1 MSEMTEGSSFSG
13 DLEELLGIG
22 RIFDERPASL
32 EGRTAGVF
40 LAEALLK
47 VRTRTGAHEALLPN
61 QVQREFERRR
71 GRQNIVLKARQM
83 GISTW
88 VAARFFLKTITQPGT
103 LTVEIAHTQE
113 AAEEIFRIVHRFYCE
128 LPEALRAGALK
139 TSRAN
144 ARSLVFPMLDSE
156 YRVESA
162 GDPNA
167 GRGLT
172 IQNLHCSEVARWP
185 GEAGAI
191 LAGLRASMPG
201 NAEVVLESTANGAYG
216 CFYEEWMR
224 AEESGA
230 VRHFFPWWWEKS
242 YRLPQP
248 VEALTEDELRLASE
262 HGLGGEQIAFRRKLR
277 RQFGMLARQEYP
289 ETAHDCFLSSGSG
302 VFDAEAIEERMR
314 GLPRPMAA
322 RWKGE
327 LLTWYPAV
335 TGREYL
341 VAVDPAGGGSEG
353 DFAAMQ
359 VVDLATGLQCAE
371 FRGKAGLLEVA
382 EKAAALAREY
392 NGALLAVERNNHGA
406 GVLAYLHSVCRY
418 GRLYRQEGQ
427 DGWLTS
433 TLTRP
438 RMLSQMTRVL
448 AEHPEVWMSAR
459 LLGEMKTFVR
469 DAKGHTGAAAGQHD
483 DCMMAMGM
491 AMAIRAEC

>member
-1 MSEMTEGSSFSG
+1 MTDGRCFNG
-13 DLEELLGIG
+13 DLDELLGIG

-40 LAEALLK
+40 LAETLLK
-47 VRTRTGAHEALLPN
+47 VRTRTGACQALIPN
-61 QVQREFERRR
+61 RVQREFERMR
-71 GRQNIVLKARQM
+71 GRQNVVLKARQV

-113 AAEEIFRIVHRFYCE
+113 AAEEIFRIVHRFYSE
-128 LPEALRAGALK
+128 LPEVLRAGALK

-162 GDPNA
+162 ADPNA

-191 LAGLRASMPG
+191 LAGLRASMTG
-201 NAEVVLESTANGAYG
+201 EAEVVLESTANGAYG
-216 CFYEEWMR
+216 CFYEEWTR
-224 AEESGA
+224 AEENGA
-230 VRHFFPWWWEKS
+230 ARHFFPWWWEES
-242 YRLPQP
+242 YRLSQGA
-248 VEALTEDELRLASE
+248 EALTEEELRLASE
-262 HGLGGEQIAFRRKLR
+262 HGLDAEQIAFRRRLR
-277 RQFGMLARQEYP
+277 TQCGTLARQEYP

-302 VFDAEAIEERMR
+302 VFDADAIDGRMR
-314 GLPRPMAA
+314 ALPPAMA
-322 RWKGE
+322 RWNGE
-327 LLTWYPAV
+327 LLTWYPPMA
-335 TGREYL
+335 GREYL

-359 VVDLATGLQCAE
+359 VVDLITGLQCAE

-418 GRLYRQEGQ
+418 GRLYQQDGQ
-427 DGWLTS
+427 GGWLTS

-438 RMLSQMTRVL
+438 RMLSQLARVL
-448 AEHPEVWMSAR
+448 AEQPEVWMSER
-459 LLGEMKTFVR
+459 LLGELKTFVR

-483 DCMMAMGM
+483 DCVMAMAM

>member
-1 MSEMTEGSSFSG
+1 MNDGRCFSG
-13 DLEELLGIG
+13 DLDELVGIG

-40 LAEALLK
+40 LAETLLK
-47 VRTRTGAHEALLPN
+47 VRTRTGACQALIPN
-61 QVQREFERRR
+61 RVQREFERMR
-71 GRQNIVLKARQM
+71 GRQNVVLKARQV

-113 AAEEIFRIVHRFYCE
+113 AAEEIFRIVHRFYSE
-128 LPEALRAGALK
+128 LPEVLRAGALK

-162 GDPNA
+162 ADPNA

-185 GEAGAI
+185 GEAEAI
-191 LAGLRASMPG
+191 LAGLRASMTG
-201 NAEVVLESTANGAYG
+201 EAEVVLESTANGAYG
-216 CFYEEWMR
+216 CFYEEWTR
-224 AEESGA
+224 AEGNGA
-230 VRHFFPWWWEKS
+230 VRHFFPWWWEES
-242 YRLPQP
+242 YRLSQGA
-248 VEALTEDELRLASE
+248 EALTEEELRLANE
-262 HGLGGEQIAFRRKLR
+262 HCLHAEQIAFRRRLR
-277 RQFGMLARQEYP
+277 TQFGPLARQEYP

-302 VFDAEAIEERMR
+302 VFDADAIDGRMR
-314 GLPRPMAA
+314 ALPPATA
-322 RWKGE
+322 RWNGE
-327 LLTWYPAV
+327 LLTWYPPMAS
-335 TGREYL
+335 REYL

-359 VVDLATGLQCAE
+359 VVDLGTGLQCAE

-382 EKAAALAREY
+382 ERAAALAREY

-418 GRLYRQEGQ
+418 GRLYQQEGQ

-433 TLTRP
+433 TVTRP
-438 RMLSQMTRVL
+438 RMLSQLARVL
-448 AEHPEVWMSAR
+448 AEQPEVWMSER
-459 LLGEMKTFVR
+459 LLGELKTFVR

-483 DCMMAMGM
+483 DCVMAMAM

>member
-1 MSEMTEGSSFSG
+1 MEESCFSG
-13 DLEELLGIG
+13 DLDELLGIG
-22 RIFDERPASL
+22 RIFDERPSSL
-32 EGRTAGVF
+32 AGRTAGVF
-40 LAEALLK
+40 LAETLLK
-47 VRTRTGAHEALLPN
+47 VRTRTGAREALVPN
-61 QVQREFERRR
+61 RVQREFERMR
-71 GRQNIVLKARQM
+71 GQQNVVLKARQM

-113 AAEEIFRIVHRFYCE
+113 AAEEIFRIVHRFYSE
-128 LPEALRAGALK
+128 LPEVLRAGALK

-162 GDPNA
+162 SDPNA

-201 NAEVVLESTANGAYG
+201 DAEVVLESTANGAYG

-230 VRHFFPWWWEKS
+230 VRHFFPWWWEES
-242 YRLPQP
+242 YRLLQP
-248 VEALTEDELRLASE
+248 AEGLTEEELRLASE
-262 HGLGGEQIAFRRKLR
+262 YGLDGEQIAFRRRLR
-277 RQFGMLARQEYP
+277 TQFGMLARQEYP

-302 VFDAEAIEERMR
+302 IFDADAIDGRLHE
-314 GLPRPMAA
+314 LPPPMTA

-335 TGREYL
+335 AGREYL
-341 VAVDPAGGGSEG
+341 VTVDPAGGGSEG

-371 FRGKAGLLEVA
+371 FRGKTGLLEVA
-382 EKAAALAREY
+382 EKAAGLAREY

-418 GRLYRQEGQ
+418 GRLYQQEGQ

-438 RMLSQMTRVL
+438 RMLSQMARVL
-448 AEHPEVWMSAR
+448 TEQPEVWMSAR
-459 LLGEMKTFVR
+459 LLGELKTFVR
-469 DAKGHTGAAAGQHD
+469 DSKGHTGAAAGQHD
-483 DCMMAMGM
+483 DCVMAMGM
-491 AMAIRAEC
+491 AMTIRSEWC